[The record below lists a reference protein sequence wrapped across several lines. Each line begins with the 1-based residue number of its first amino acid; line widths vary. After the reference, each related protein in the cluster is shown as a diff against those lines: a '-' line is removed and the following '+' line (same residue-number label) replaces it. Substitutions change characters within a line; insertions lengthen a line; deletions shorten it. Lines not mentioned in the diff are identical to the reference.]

1 MPAAPR
7 SVIVSDRSIPLI
19 RDPDPAGSRPP
30 VFIHISTTPAHA
42 FRAMTTDATSSQ
54 AGSGRIALQAHGK
67 EAAFAELSC
76 TYPLKLLSP
85 RTPQDGI
92 AVVYMLTY
100 GGGLVSGD
108 RIALSVDVG
117 ARTTLM
123 LLSQVGVFSL
133 FSFFL
138 FSFEAMSLNTDAVVG
153 IDQGVQDAPRRE
165 GVRPTH
171 YHVAR
176 RSDGLFD
183 PANGRA
189 RRGRRAAPP
198 LPRPGDVLPRGVV
211 PPSADVPPPRPRVR
225 RAPRLAHVRPP
236 RARRGM
242 GVRALL

>member
-85 RTPQDGI
+85 RTPQDGV

-100 GGGLVSGD
+100 GGGLVGGD

-123 LLSQVGVFSL
+123 LLSQVGVFFSFL
-133 FSFFL
+133 FLSFFL
-138 FSFEAMSLNTDAVVG
+138 RGDVSERGCCCRDR
-153 IDQGVQDAPRRE
+153 PRC
-165 GVRPTH
+165 
-171 YHVAR
+171 
-176 RSDGLFD
+176 S
-183 PANGRA
+183 
-189 RRGRRAAPP
+189 RRAAAGG
-198 LPRPGDVLPRGVV
+198 RP
-211 PPSADVPPPRPRVR
+211 SSTPPR
-225 RAPRLAHVRPP
+225 RPQERWP
-236 RARRGM
+236 LRPSEWTCTSRTARCSSSSPTR
-242 GVRALL
+242 